1 MLEVVALGGLGEFGM
16 NMLALTWGETTIV
29 VDAGVMFPDPELL
42 GVDRIIPDLTY
53 LQQKGRAAALVLT
66 HGHEDHIGGVPHV
79 LALVDGPIYGTPLTL
94 AMVEP
99 KLEEHGIDG
108 RELIAVKP
116 HDRVTVGPFE
126 IEFIRVTHSIPDCVA
141 LAIHTPAGVIVHTGD
156 FKIDQTPLDGEHFD
170 VHRFAQLG
178 SEGVLA
184 LFADSTN
191 IDRRGFTGSERE
203 VVDAFEEVFTSAPG
217 KLIVAAFASSIYR
230 MQILVDLAAQFDRK
244 VAFIGRGMIRNS
256 EIAQRLGYLRI
267 PAGVQI
273 RDSQVGDYP
282 AQDVLCLSTGSQGEP
297 MSALSRIAIDDH
309 RHVKVG
315 PDDTVVLSAR
325 SIPGNE
331 KAIGRVINHLARRGA
346 EVIYEGIKHVHVS
359 GHGSEEELKLM
370 LSLVKPRFFIPVHG
384 EYRQL
389 SQHGRVAARVFE
401 GRDPRPEIL
410 LAENGDILQFDVDGA
425 RIAGKAPVGRILIDD
440 TRTGEVGDEVLRDR
454 RHLAEDGLVVPVVAI
469 NKQTGMLEG
478 VPDIITRGFVMEN
491 SAGAA
496 RGRRAPAGRGRRSG
510 QPRGAHRSGADQ
522 GEAARRAAPLL
533 SETFGTTAVR
543 AARHHGD
550 LTREWIDGFA
560 PGQRIRRRGAVRGRA
575 ASGSSRSPATSRA
588 TRSGSSAPARMPTPP
603 TSPGGSARSSPSCRF
618 SCSATRPTSVRRR
631 W

>member
-79 LALVDGPIYGTPLTL
+79 LPLVDGPIYGTPLTL

-108 RELIAVKP
+108 RELIAVRP

-156 FKIDQTPLDGEHFD
+156 FKIDQTPLDGQHFD

-244 VAFIGRGMIRNS
+244 VAFIGRGMMRNS

-282 AQDVLCLSTGSQGEP
+282 AQDVLCLSTGTQGEP
-297 MSALSRIAIDDH
+297 MSALVAH
-309 RHVKVG
+309 RHRRPPPRQGG
-315 PDDTVVLSAR
+315 PRRHRGAVRALDSRQREGDRPRDQPPRAAR
-325 SIPGNE
+325 RRRDLRGHQARARLRPRQRGRAEADAVAREAALLHPGPR
-331 KAIGRVINHLARRGA
+331 RVPPAVAARRG
-346 EVIYEGIKHVHVS
+346 S
-359 GHGSEEELKLM
+359 
-370 LSLVKPRFFIPVHG
+370 PRACSRGAI
-384 EYRQL
+384 R
-389 SQHGRVAARVFE
+389 
-401 GRDPRPEIL
+401 RPEIL

-491 SAGAA
+491 SQALLADASRLLAEVVEQASLEERTDQGLIKEKL
-496 RGRRAPAGRGRRSG
+496 RVELRRFFRKRSGRRPFVL
-510 QPRGAHRSGADQ
+510 PVIM
-522 GEAARRAAPLL
+522 E
-533 SETFGTTAVR
+533 
-543 AARHHGD
+543 
-550 LTREWIDGFA
+550 I
-560 PGQRIRRRGAVRGRA
+560 
-575 ASGSSRSPATSRA
+575 
-588 TRSGSSAPARMPTPP
+588 
-603 TSPGGSARSSPSCRF
+603 
-618 SCSATRPTSVRRR
+618 
-631 W
+631 